1 MSSIPVIP
9 SPGRAAGAGPTAASV
24 RRPRGV
30 PRALLGLLLGLAAPL
45 VGAAETPASGSPFTP
60 AIEEFV
66 KSFKPGGQDFT
77 GQATTPS
84 AAEALRQMVVPED
97 YRVDLIASEPGVRQ
111 PLDLHFDARGRL
123 WVVQYLQYPFPAGS
137 RVTAYDQYLRADYD
151 RISPPPPHH
160 VRGADRI
167 TILEDRDGDGTYESN
182 RTFLDG
188 LNLATSALPDTDG
201 VWVLQSPYLLF
212 YPDRNG
218 DDVPDGDPEVHLTG
232 FGLEDT
238 HSLASSLHWGPDG
251 WIYGATGST
260 TTLEIQGIRLL
271 GQGIWRYHPGQKTF
285 EVFAEG
291 GGNTFSLE
299 FDRVGRAFSGTNSG
313 ATRGLHYVQGGTYV
327 KNWPKHGAAM
337 NPFVFGFFEHM
348 AHEGYSQRFPQ
359 TFLLYEGG
367 VLPDLEGQVV
377 VGMAMTNR
385 VQASRLLPDT
395 STFRTVDTLALV
407 TSENRTFRP
416 VDLECGPD
424 GAIYTAD
431 WTDLRLSHLNPADT
445 WDKSNGRIYRIAPS
459 ARALPR
465 PRDLRRETTPA
476 LLALL
481 SHPNRE
487 LREQARRLLAPR
499 SEPLRDTLLARIEAN
514 GEDALE
520 ALWVLHLRGEIEE
533 AGLRSQLHHP
543 NPHLRRWAVRLL
555 GDRNQVNGVTLTELT
570 ALARRE
576 SDVEVRSQLASSA
589 RRLPAGQAITIVRA
603 LLTHEQ
609 DATDLHLPL
618 LLWWALEAK
627 ADSGREELLALV
639 RDPASWRSPI
649 LRDTLAERIGRRYTA
664 DQGPHRTF
672 TLRQGVYSDWIV
684 ERAPDAF
691 QRNLEFCGRLLAA
704 APDRA
709 SALRLV
715 QGMSAGFHGRAA
727 DQPPRTLISAVE
739 SLWPNPDRPTALV
752 VLAARLGRA
761 EAVDEAVRRLQA
773 SEVSAADESLLLDW
787 VTSEAPA
794 AAFPW
799 LAGKVRSERNEAR
812 RGAYLSALAGYES
825 REAALVVMEVY
836 GDLSPRL
843 RATAQRL
850 LCERSA
856 WAIALLE
863 RVQLGQFDPGAF
875 SSANLAALRAHPDAR
890 LAALRTSVL
899 SVHSAD
905 PAQRAIELAYEAGK
919 TAFSLSCAPC
929 HQDSGEGRPGLAPA
943 LVGSP
948 WLQRSED
955 ALVRIL
961 LHGKENPGRGFVMP
975 PWRHLEDPQ
984 LAAVLTYVKREFGN
998 QNSPV
1003 APATV
1008 ARVRA
1013 ATADRTRPWTDPE
1026 LEATLP
1032 RP

>member
-1 MSSIPVIP
+1 MSSNPVLSSSEP
-9 SPGRAAGAGPTAASV
+9 VAGTVRPGVSALK
-24 RRPRGV
+24 PRWLLSG
-30 PRALLGLLLGLAAPL
+30 LLGLLLSVAAQP
-45 VGAAETPASGSPFTP
+45 GASAETPAPVSPFTP
-60 AIEEFV
+60 AIEDFV
-66 KSFKPGGQDFT
+66 KAFKPGGQDFT
-77 GQATTPS
+77 GQATTPP
-84 AAEALRQMVVPED
+84 AAEALRQMVVPEG

-137 RVTAYDQYLRADYD
+137 RVIAYDQYLRADYD

-167 TILEDRDGDGTYESN
+167 TILEDRDGDGTFESN

-218 DDVPDGDPEVHLTG
+218 DDVPDSDPEVHLTG

-238 HSLASSLHWGPDG
+238 HSLASNLHWGPDG

-271 GQGIWRYHPGQKTF
+271 GQGIWRYHPGLKTF

-337 NPFVFGFFEHM
+337 NPFLFGFFEHM

-367 VLPDLEGQVV
+367 SLPDLEGQVV

-395 STFRTVDTLALV
+395 SSFRTVDTTALV

-424 GAIYTAD
+424 GAIYIAD

-445 WDKSNGRIYRIAPS
+445 WDKSTGRIYRIAPTAS
-459 ARALPR
+459 ALPR
-465 PRDLRRETTPA
+465 PRDLRREATPT
-476 LLALL
+476 LLSLL

-487 LREQARRLLAPR
+487 LREQARRLLATRP
-499 SEPLRDTLLARIEAN
+499 EPLRDTLFARIEAN

-555 GDRNQVNGVTLTELT
+555 GDRNQVNGVTLAELT

-589 RRLPAGQAITIVRA
+589 RRLPAGQTVSIVRA
-603 LLTHEQ
+603 LLTHDE
-609 DATDLHLPL
+609 DAADLHLPL

-627 ADSGREELLALV
+627 ADSGREELLAFI

-649 LRDTLAERIGRRYTA
+649 VRDTLAERIGRRYTA
-664 DQGPHRTF
+664 DQSPRRTF
-672 TLRQGVYSDWIV
+672 TLQQGVYSDWIID
-684 ERAPDAF
+684 RAPDHF

-704 APDRA
+704 APNRA
-709 SALRLV
+709 AALRLV
-715 QGMSAGFHGRAA
+715 QGMAAGFHGRAA
-727 DQPPRTLISAVE
+727 DQPPRALLAAVE
-739 SLWPNPDRPTALV
+739 SLWPDPDRPSALV
-752 VLAARLGRA
+752 ALAARLGRA
-761 EAVDEAVRRLQA
+761 EAVGEAVRRLQT
-773 SEVSAADESLLLDW
+773 SDVSPADEPLLLGW
-787 VTSEAPA
+787 VASEAPG

-799 LAGKVRSERNEAR
+799 LAAKVKGERDEAR
-812 RGAYLSALAGYES
+812 RGAYLSALAGYEN
-825 REAALVVMEVY
+825 REAALVVMELY

-850 LCERSA
+850 LCEQSA
-856 WAIALLE
+856 WAVAMLE
-863 RVQLGQFDPGAF
+863 RIQLRQFDPGAF
-875 SSANLAALRAHPDAR
+875 SSANLAALRSHLDPRIAT
-890 LAALRTSVL
+890 LRSSVL
-899 SVHSAD
+899 STSSAD
-905 PAQRAIELAYEAGK
+905 PAQRAVELAYEAGK

-929 HQDSGEGRPGLAPA
+929 HQDTGEGRPGLAPA

-948 WLQRSED
+948 WLQRNED

-998 QNSPV
+998 QSTPV
-1003 APATV
+1003 TPATV